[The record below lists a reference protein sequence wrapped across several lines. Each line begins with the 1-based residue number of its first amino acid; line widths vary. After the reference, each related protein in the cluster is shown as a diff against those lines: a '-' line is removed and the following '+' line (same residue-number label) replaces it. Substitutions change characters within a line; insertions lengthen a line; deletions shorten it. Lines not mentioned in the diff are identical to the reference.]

1 MRTLLLLATAMAADD
16 WNTLWWLPS
25 DGDVTPG
32 KQVASHKTMP
42 HLMFVPAG
50 TPPADGWPLLV
61 FLHGQ
66 GESSPTPLPRVAIQ
80 GPPQTCGR
88 APGTMKMAVLSPQKP
103 MSSQFYDNDV
113 ADSIEAL
120 VDMYVASLKLDVRR
134 VYLTGLSQGSIGTW
148 NLAAARP
155 AKWAAIAPVS
165 GGLRPPF
172 KEAAS
177 ALKDTPIWAFHAP
190 NDVILPVAICVESTS
205 ALGDDD
211 SARTRRK
218 ILISTQVAMSDK
230 SVDAC
235 KRLATRTAELKYTR
249 DEAGGSDPSWA
260 AAGIPDMPGH
270 GGMNSV
276 AYYPGALYEWL
287 LQFKNK

>member
-1 MRTLLLLATAMAADD
+1 MRGVLVIIIATAMASDGWD
-16 WNTLWWLPS
+16 TLWWLPS
-25 DGDVTPG
+25 DGEVTPG

-50 TPPADGWPLLV
+50 TPPPAAGRCWSFCTARASRRRRRCPA
-61 FLHGQ
+61 
-66 GESSPTPLPRVAIQ
+66 SRSK

-113 ADSIEAL
+113 ADNIERL
-120 VDMYVASLKLDVRR
+120 VDHYVASQKLDVRR
-134 VYLTGLSQGSIGTW
+134 IYLTGLSQGSIGTW

-190 NDVILPVAICVESTS
+190 NDASRGVPGIFVDSSLASSMARSAIAVASTS
-205 ALGDDD
+205 A
-211 SARTRRK
+211 
-218 ILISTQVAMSDK
+218 
-230 SVDAC
+230 
-235 KRLATRTAELKYTR
+235 
-249 DEAGGSDPSWA
+249 
-260 AAGIPDMPGH
+260 
-270 GGMNSV
+270 
-276 AYYPGALYEWL
+276 
-287 LQFKNK
+287 

>member
-1 MRTLLLLATAMAADD
+1 MRTTFLLFVPAVMARDD

-42 HLMFVPAG
+42 HLMFIPAG
-50 TPPADGWPLLV
+50 TPPTDGWPLLV

-113 ADSIEAL
+113 ADDIEAL
-120 VDMYVASLKLDVRR
+120 VDHYVASQKLDGRR
-134 VYLTGLSQGSIGTW
+134 IYLTGLSQGSIGTW

-155 AKWAAIAPVS
+155 SRWAAIAPVS

-177 ALKDTPIWAFHAP
+177 ALKDMPIWAFHAP
-190 NDVILPVAICVESTS
+190 NDVILP
-205 ALGDDD
+205 
-211 SARTRRK
+211 
-218 ILISTQVAMSDK
+218 VAMSDK

-276 AYYPGALYEWL
+276 AYYPQDSPPYPLYEWL
-287 LQFKNK
+287 LQFRRNDKRC

>member
-1 MRTLLLLATAMAADD
+1 MRTTFLLFVPAVMASDD
-16 WNTLWWLPS
+16 WKTLWWLPS
-25 DGDVTPG
+25 DGEVTPG
-32 KQVASHKTMP
+32 KQVASHNTMP

-113 ADSIEAL
+113 ADNIEAL
-120 VDMYVASLKLDVRR
+120 VDMYVASHKLDVRR

-165 GGLRPPF
+165 LAHAADAGWGSKKTELVNWREQASDQLANLADRGENAARMVRALTSE
-172 KEAAS
+172 EA
-177 ALKDTPIWAFHAP
+177 
-190 NDVILPVAICVESTS
+190 
-205 ALGDDD
+205 
-211 SARTRRK
+211 
-218 ILISTQVAMSDK
+218 
-230 SVDAC
+230 
-235 KRLATRTAELKYTR
+235 
-249 DEAGGSDPSWA
+249 
-260 AAGIPDMPGH
+260 
-270 GGMNSV
+270 
-276 AYYPGALYEWL
+276 
-287 LQFKNK
+287 

>member
-1 MRTLLLLATAMAADD
+1 MRGVLVIIIATAMASDGWD
-16 WNTLWWLPS
+16 TLWWLPS
-25 DGDVTPG
+25 DGEVTPG

-50 TPPADGWPLLV
+50 PPPAGGWPLLV

-113 ADSIEAL
+113 ADNIERL
-120 VDMYVASLKLDVRR
+120 VDHYVASQKLDVRR

-190 NDVILPVAICVESTS
+190 NDASRGVPGIFVDSSLASSMARRHAIAVASSRC
-205 ALGDDD
+205 
-211 SARTRRK
+211 
-218 ILISTQVAMSDK
+218 LIRAGH
-230 SVDAC
+230 
-235 KRLATRTAELKYTR
+235 L
-249 DEAGGSDPSWA
+249 AGG
-260 AAGIPDMPGH
+260 H
-270 GGMNSV
+270 V
-276 AYYPGALYEWL
+276 RQVRRRL
-287 LQFKNK
+287 

>member
-1 MRTLLLLATAMAADD
+1 
-16 WNTLWWLPS
+16 
-25 DGDVTPG
+25 
-32 KQVASHKTMP
+32 
-42 HLMFVPAG
+42 
-50 TPPADGWPLLV
+50 
-61 FLHGQ
+61 
-66 GESSPTPLPRVAIQ
+66 
-80 GPPQTCGR
+80 
-88 APGTMKMAVLSPQKP
+88 MKMAVLSPQKP

-113 ADSIEAL
+113 ADDIEARRSL
-120 VDMYVASLKLDVRR
+120 CCVAKARR
-134 VYLTGLSQGSIGTW
+134 PEDIPHGPEPGSIGTR

-190 NDVILPVAICVESTS
+190 NGGRGSQTLILSLRGDTPSRPYNVI
-205 ALGDDD
+205 
-211 SARTRRK
+211 RRRG
-218 ILISTQVAMSDK
+218 AMSDK

-235 KRLATRTAELKYTR
+235 KADATAEIKYTR

-276 AYYPGALYEWL
+276 AYYPGELYEWL
-287 LQFKNK
+287 LQFRNKNK

>member
-1 MRTLLLLATAMAADD
+1 
-16 WNTLWWLPS
+16 
-25 DGDVTPG
+25 
-32 KQVASHKTMP
+32 
-42 HLMFVPAG
+42 
-50 TPPADGWPLLV
+50 
-61 FLHGQ
+61 
-66 GESSPTPLPRVAIQ
+66 
-80 GPPQTCGR
+80 
-88 APGTMKMAVLSPQKP
+88 MAVLSPQKP

-113 ADSIEAL
+113 ADNIEAL
-120 VDMYVASLKLDVRR
+120 VDMYVASQKLDVRR

-177 ALKDTPIWAFHAP
+177 ALKDIPIWAFHAP
-190 NDVILPVAICVESTS
+190 NDVILP
-205 ALGDDD
+205 
-211 SARTRRK
+211 
-218 ILISTQVAMSDK
+218 VAMSDK

-235 KRLATRTAELKYTR
+235 KRLATRTAEIKYTR

-276 AYYPGALYEWL
+276 AYFPGELYEWL
-287 LQFKNK
+287 LQFRSNKVNS

>member
-1 MRTLLLLATAMAADD
+1 MRTTFLLFVPAVMARDD
-16 WNTLWWLPS
+16 WNTLWWLPEEQELA
-25 DGDVTPG
+25 PG
-32 KQVASHKTMP
+32 RQIASRKTMP
-42 HLMFVPAG
+42 HLMFIPAG
-50 TPPADGWPLLV
+50 TPPTDGWPLLV

-113 ADSIEAL
+113 ADNIERL
-120 VDMYVASLKLDVRR
+120 VDHYVASQKLDVRR

-190 NDVILPVAICVESTS
+190 NDASRGVPGIFVDSSLASSMARRHAIAVASSRC
-205 ALGDDD
+205 
-211 SARTRRK
+211 
-218 ILISTQVAMSDK
+218 LIRAGH
-230 SVDAC
+230 
-235 KRLATRTAELKYTR
+235 L
-249 DEAGGSDPSWA
+249 AGG
-260 AAGIPDMPGH
+260 H
-270 GGMNSV
+270 V
-276 AYYPGALYEWL
+276 RQVRRRL
-287 LQFKNK
+287 

>member
-1 MRTLLLLATAMAADD
+1 MRTAFLLFVPAVMARDD
-16 WNTLWWLPS
+16 WNTLWWLPEEQELA
-25 DGDVTPG
+25 PG
-32 KQVASHKTMP
+32 RQIASRKTMP
-42 HLMFVPAG
+42 HLMFVPSG

-113 ADSIEAL
+113 ADNIEAL
-120 VDMYVASLKLDVRR
+120 VDMYVASQKLDVRR

-155 AKWAAIAPVS
+155 SRWAAIAPVS

-190 NDVILPVAICVESTS
+190 NDVILPVA
-205 ALGDDD
+205 
-211 SARTRRK
+211 
-218 ILISTQVAMSDK
+218 MSDK

-235 KRLATRTAELKYTR
+235 KKLATRTAELKYTR

-276 AYYPGALYEWL
+276 AYYPGELYEWL
-287 LQFKNK
+287 LQFRLKNK

>member
-1 MRTLLLLATAMAADD
+1 MAASR
-16 WNTLWWLPS
+16 TELA
-25 DGDVTPG
+25 PG
-32 KQVASHKTMP
+32 RQIASRKTMP
-42 HLMFVPAG
+42 HLMFVPSG

-113 ADSIEAL
+113 ADNIEAF
-120 VDMYVASLKLDVRR
+120 VDTYVASQKLDVRR

-190 NDVILPVAICVESTS
+190 NDVFCRS
-205 ALGDDD
+205 
-211 SARTRRK
+211 
-218 ILISTQVAMSDK
+218 AMSDK
-230 SVDAC
+230 SVHAGRHVTS
-235 KRLATRTAELKYTR
+235 RLASADRGPAEKHTR

-270 GGMNSV
+270 GGDEPRWRTTRANS
-276 AYYPGALYEWL
+276 LRRL
-287 LQFKNK
+287 LQFRLKNK

>member
-1 MRTLLLLATAMAADD
+1 MRGVLVIIIATAMASDGWD
-16 WNTLWWLPS
+16 TLWWLPS
-25 DGDVTPG
+25 DGEVTPA

-50 TPPADGWPLLV
+50 PPPAGGWPLLV

-113 ADSIEAL
+113 ADNIERL
-120 VDMYVASLKLDVRR
+120 VDHYVASQKLDVRR

-190 NDVILPVAICVESTS
+190 NDVILPVAICVEINQCVGCTIQN
-205 ALGDDD
+205 A
-211 SARTRRK
+211 
-218 ILISTQVAMSDK
+218 
-230 SVDAC
+230 
-235 KRLATRTAELKYTR
+235 
-249 DEAGGSDPSWA
+249 P
-260 AAGIPDMPGH
+260 
-270 GGMNSV
+270 
-276 AYYPGALYEWL
+276 
-287 LQFKNK
+287 